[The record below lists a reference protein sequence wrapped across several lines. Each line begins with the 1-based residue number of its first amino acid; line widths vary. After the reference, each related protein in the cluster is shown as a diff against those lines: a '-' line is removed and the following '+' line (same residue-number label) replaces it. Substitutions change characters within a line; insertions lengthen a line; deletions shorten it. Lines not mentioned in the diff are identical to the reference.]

1 MTSPAHLAEQ
11 STAADPV
18 PSAAAPPAVGET
30 LTLAI
35 AEYGIGMVIPP
46 GGEFAGSLK
55 LDCGVVIYGSFRG
68 TLECKKGAAIIY
80 EGGKFVGRL
89 IADRIIVAGKV
100 GDVTLAAKDS
110 ALLIAGEELR
120 IGSTADV
127 HGVLRAPSTVTAKGA
142 KLNSSV
148 IKSMLVGG

>member
-1 MTSPAHLAEQ
+1 MPAASTTGPENPGSVMVSERNSARVQSVDRKFCRAAGAGAGSVLA
-11 STAADPV
+11 TAPG
-18 PSAAAPPAVGET
+18 AAAVS
-30 LTLAI
+30 LA
-35 AEYGIGMVIPP
+35 
-46 GGEFAGSLK
+46 
-55 LDCGVVIYGSFRG
+55 R
-68 TLECKKGAAIIY
+68 KKGAAIIY